1 MKISSIKI
9 QNFKTLQNIQIN
21 ELPSLAV
28 FVGANGTGKTTLF
41 DVFGFLKDCLTLNVT
56 KAVQARGGYTELI
69 SRGHIDENIIIEI
82 KYEMKIAQKSRLVT
96 YYLEIGMM
104 NTKIAVKREYLC
116 YKRSSYGSPYHF
128 LDFANGNGF
137 AISNEEDFS
146 KPDTELAREDQNL
159 GAQDIL
165 AIKGLGQFEKFK
177 AANEF
182 RKLIEGWHVSD
193 FHIESARGSKDI
205 TNYSEHLLADGSNL
219 QNIAHTMR
227 EQYPQVFQKVLQ
239 KMKERVPGVDN
250 IQSESTLDG
259 RLLLKFQSDYFKDP
273 FIDRYVSDGTLK
285 MFAYLILLHDPSPHP
300 LLCIE
305 EPENQLYPKLLY
317 ELVEELRDYAR
328 TGGQVFLSTH
338 SPELLNAAYIDEV
351 FWLAKEQGFTRIQRA
366 SEDRQICAY
375 MNEGDKLGYLWKQ
388 GFFTGADPQ

>member
-9 QNFKTLQNIQIN
+9 KNFKTLQNIEIN

-28 FVGANGTGKTTLF
+28 FVGANGAGKTTMFNVL
-41 DVFGFLKDCLTLNVT
+41 GFLKDCLTLNVS
-56 KAVQARGGYTELI
+56 KAVQVRGGYFELI
-69 SRGHIDENIIIEI
+69 SRGHTNEDISIEI

-96 YYLEIGMM
+96 YYLKIGML
-104 NTKIAVKREYLC
+104 NNKITVKREYLC
-116 YKRSSYGSPYHF
+116 YKRFSYGSPYHF
-128 LDFANGNGF
+128 LDFENGNGF

-146 KPDTELAREDQNL
+146 KPDTELTREYQNL

-205 TNYSEHLLADGSNL
+205 TNYSDHLLADGSNL
-219 QNIAHTMR
+219 QNIAHNML
-227 EQYPQVFQKVLQ
+227 EQHPEKFRLVLQ

-305 EPENQLYPKLLY
+305 ELENQLYPKLLY
-317 ELVEELRDYAR
+317 ELVEELRDYGR
-328 TGGQVFLSTH
+328 RGGQVFLSTH

-351 FWLAKEQGFTRIQRA
+351 FWLAKEEGFTIIQRA
-366 SEDRQICAY
+366 ADDAQISAY
-375 MNEGDKLGYLWKQ
+375 VNEGDKMGYLWKQ
-388 GFFTGADPQ
+388 GFFKGADPQ

>member
-1 MKISSIKI
+1 MRISAIKI
-9 QNFKTLQNIQIN
+9 QNFKTLQNIEIN
-21 ELPSLAV
+21 ELPFLAV
-28 FVGANGTGKTTLF
+28 FVGANGVGKTTLF
-41 DVFGFLKDCLTLNVT
+41 NVFGFLKDCLTLNVT
-56 KAVQARGGYTELI
+56 KAVQVRGGYFELI
-69 SRGHIDENIIIEI
+69 SRGHADEDIVIEI

-96 YYLEIGMM
+96 YYLKIGMI
-104 NTKIAVKREYLC
+104 NSKITVKREYLC

-128 LDFANGNGF
+128 LDFENGNGV

-146 KPDTELAREDQNL
+146 KPDTELTREYQHL

-205 TNYSEHLLADGSNL
+205 TNYSDHLLADGSNL
-219 QNIAHTMR
+219 QNIAHNMR
-227 EQYPQVFQKVLQ
+227 EQHPEKFRLVLQ

-259 RLLLKFQSDYFKDP
+259 RLLLKFQNDYFKDP

-285 MFAYLILLHDPSPHP
+285 MFAYLVLLHDPSPHP

-328 TGGQVFLSTH
+328 RGGQVFLSTH

-351 FWLAKEQGFTRIQRA
+351 FWLAKEQGFTVIKWAASDDQIRA
-366 SEDRQICAY
+366 YVD
-375 MNEGDKLGYLWKQ
+375 EGDKMGYLWKQ
-388 GFFTGADPQ
+388 GFFDGADPQ

>member
-1 MKISSIKI
+1 MRISAIKI
-9 QNFKTLQNIQIN
+9 QNFKTLQNIEIN

-28 FVGANGTGKTTLF
+28 FVGANGVGKTTLF
-41 DVFGFLKDCLTLNVT
+41 LVFGFLKDCLTLNVT
-56 KAVQARGGYTELI
+56 KAVQVRGGYFELI
-69 SRGHIDENIIIEI
+69 SRGHADEDIVIEI

-96 YYLEIGMM
+96 YYLKIGMI
-104 NTKIAVKREYLC
+104 NSKITVKREYLC

-128 LDFANGNGF
+128 LDFENGNGF

-146 KPDTELAREDQNL
+146 KPDTELTREYQHL

-205 TNYSEHLLADGSNL
+205 TNYSDHLLADGSNL
-219 QNIAHTMR
+219 QNIAHNMR
-227 EQYPQVFQKVLQ
+227 EQHPEKFRLVLQ

-285 MFAYLILLHDPSPHP
+285 MFAYSH
-300 LLCIE
+300 
-305 EPENQLYPKLLY
+305 
-317 ELVEELRDYAR
+317 R
-328 TGGQVFLSTH
+328 LS
-338 SPELLNAAYIDEV
+338 
-351 FWLAKEQGFTRIQRA
+351 Q
-366 SEDRQICAY
+366 
-375 MNEGDKLGYLWKQ
+375 
-388 GFFTGADPQ
+388 

>member
-82 KYEMKIAQKSRLVT
+82 KYEMKIAQAFRLVT
-96 YYLEIGMM
+96 YYLEIGMI
-104 NTKIAVKREYLC
+104 NNKIAVKREYLC

-146 KPDTELAREDQNL
+146 KPDTELAREEQNL

>member
-9 QNFKTLQNIQIN
+9 KNFKTLQNIEIN

-28 FVGANGTGKTTLF
+28 FVGANGAGKTTMFNVL
-41 DVFGFLKDCLTLNVT
+41 GFLKDCLTLNVS
-56 KAVQARGGYTELI
+56 KAVQVRGGYFELI
-69 SRGHIDENIIIEI
+69 SRGHTDEDISIEI

-96 YYLEIGMM
+96 YYLKIGML
-104 NTKIAVKREYLC
+104 NNKITVKREYLC
-116 YKRSSYGSPYHF
+116 YKRFSYGSPYHF
-128 LDFANGNGF
+128 LDFENGNGF

-146 KPDTELAREDQNL
+146 KPDTELTREYQNL

-205 TNYSEHLLADGSNL
+205 TNYSDHLLADGSNL
-219 QNIAHTMR
+219 QNIAHNML
-227 EQYPQVFQKVLQ
+227 EQHPEKFRLVLQ

-305 EPENQLYPKLLY
+305 ELENQLYPKLLY
-317 ELVEELRDYAR
+317 ELVEELRDYGR
-328 TGGQVFLSTH
+328 RGGQVFLSTH

-351 FWLAKEQGFTRIQRA
+351 FWLAKEEGFTIIQRA
-366 SEDRQICAY
+366 ADDAQISAY
-375 MNEGDKLGYLWKQ
+375 VNEGDKMGYLWKQ
-388 GFFTGADPQ
+388 GFFKGADPQ